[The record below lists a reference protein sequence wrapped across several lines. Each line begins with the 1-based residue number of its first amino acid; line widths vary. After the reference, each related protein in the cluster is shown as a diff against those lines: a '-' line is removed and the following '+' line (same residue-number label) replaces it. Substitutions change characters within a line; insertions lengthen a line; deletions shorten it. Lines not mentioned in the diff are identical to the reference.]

1 MISYDDIK
9 SGRAAVPVAKV
20 TDTKAVV
27 TQTITGKLPGMIR
40 AAADKLA
47 AATDAAEVLDARD
60 EARLTYSTAQVA
72 GRIAKAKGAHDQV
85 VAAAHR
91 AQADAL
97 EIEAEAKR
105 RLADE
110 YDGGQQRGEIAK
122 KGKPVNVPDQ
132 NIKATAAEIGLTR
145 KDVHDARRVRNAEQ
159 AQPGVV
165 KAALEQ
171 AIAEGREPSRAVVN
185 EAIAEA
191 LGEEKPAQKPRNIR
205 EELVAL
211 WCEADHEDR
220 HGFIA
225 YLRTIG
231 FRISSSTGGSDV
243 DRSAERASSAVE
255 VGATNSPDGADEAE
269 EVHLTGRG
277 TRERGEHGANRR
289 NGGAVERR
297 ISEGSPV
304 GEAEDASVTS
314 SGGENPAPNPNPQ
327 PKTPGD
333 ADKAEAVTPPPAVSA
348 NPFNN
353 PRCQKPETCHLVHS
367 RNECFDCT
375 MAWAKRPR
383 DEQVRLWAE
392 AVQAARAA

>member
-1 MISYDDIK
+1 MITYQDIK
-9 SGRAAVPVAKV
+9 SGAVPAPVAKS

-27 TQTITGKLPGMIR
+27 TQTIAGKLPGMIR

-72 GRIAKAKGAHDQV
+72 GRIAKAKGAHDKV

-110 YDGGQQRGEIAK
+110 YDGAQQRGEVAT

-132 NIKATAAEIGLTR
+132 NIKATVGEIGLTR

-191 LGEEKPAQKPRNIR
+191 LGEEKPKRDRA
-205 EELVAL
+205 
-211 WCEADHEDR
+211 EDP
-220 HGFIA
+220 
-225 YLRTIG
+225 LQ
-231 FRISSSTGGSDV
+231 
-243 DRSAERASSAVE
+243 SAWDAASE
-255 VGATNSPDGADEAE
+255 
-269 EVHLTGRG
+269 
-277 TRERGEHGANRR
+277 
-289 NGGAVERR
+289 VERQAFLAR
-297 ISEGSPV
+297 NNLQFLAKASEDNGAEAQTV
-304 GEAEDASVTS
+304 GGHGMTGEASRPSVGGDTDASNS
-314 SGGENPAPNPNPQ
+314 NPQ
-327 PKTPGD
+327 PNAPGE
-333 ADKAEAVTPPPAVSA
+333 ADKAETVPPVVSA
-348 NPFNN
+348 APSRMSSKADQIKLLR
-353 PRCQKPETCHLVHS
+353 PHCQHPASDQCGGSGRNHCHACKKLMES
-367 RNECFDCT
+367 
-375 MAWAKRPR
+375 
-383 DEQVRLWAE
+383 E
-392 AVQAARAA
+392 AA